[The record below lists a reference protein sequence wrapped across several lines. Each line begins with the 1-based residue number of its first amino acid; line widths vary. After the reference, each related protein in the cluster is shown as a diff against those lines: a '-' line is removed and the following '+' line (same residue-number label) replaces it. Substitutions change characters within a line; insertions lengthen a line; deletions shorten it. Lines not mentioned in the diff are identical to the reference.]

1 MSNACPLS
9 ARSAAVPHPS
19 IAMWRRALA
28 GPATAAALALAGCG
42 TLQPPDGGAPVP
54 AEGSLRPPPSVAV
67 PSPPRAAQPPQ
78 ATAPTAI
85 TPPGRTPS
93 LPPEP
98 PEVVPRVERLRE
110 GPPNHPYTI
119 RGEDYEPETTD
130 VPMREVGI
138 ASWYGRPFHGRR
150 TATGERYD
158 MNRLSAAHKT
168 MPLPSYARVRNL
180 ENGRELIVKVNDR
193 GPFYSG
199 RVIDLSR
206 AAARKLGIRGLARVE
221 VTRLTHDEIRAGA
234 WRKDR
239 VRAFAAKRPA
249 AKAQQ
254 QAAAESPTK
263 AQ

>member
-1 MSNACPLS
+1 MSHADALDVNPAATLPRPLV
-9 ARSAAVPHPS
+9 A
-19 IAMWRRALA
+19 WRRALA
-28 GPATAAALALAGCG
+28 WPMTAAALTLAGCG
-42 TLQPPDGGAPVP
+42 TLKPTEIAAPAWP
-54 AEGSLRPPPSVAV
+54 EAASQQ
-67 PSPPRAAQPPQ
+67 SPQSAAAATPRAPPPPQ
-78 ATAPTAI
+78 AAAPAPAA
-85 TPPGRTPS
+85 PPQP
-93 LPPEP
+93 PPEP
-98 PEVVPRVERLRE
+98 AEVIPRVERLAS

-119 RGEDYEPETTD
+119 RGEDYEPEHTD

-158 MNRLSAAHKT
+158 MNRLTAAHKT

-221 VTRLTHDEIRAGA
+221 VTRLTHDEIRTGA
-234 WRKDR
+234 WRKN
-239 VRAFAAKRPA
+239 RARALAAKRPA
-249 AKAQQ
+249 AKAER
-254 QAAAESPTK
+254 QAAAESPKT

>member
-1 MSNACPLS
+1 M
-9 ARSAAVPHPS
+9 
-19 IAMWRRALA
+19 
-28 GPATAAALALAGCG
+28 
-42 TLQPPDGGAPVP
+42 
-54 AEGSLRPPPSVAV
+54 
-67 PSPPRAAQPPQ
+67 
-78 ATAPTAI
+78 
-85 TPPGRTPS
+85 
-93 LPPEP
+93 
-98 PEVVPRVERLRE
+98 ERLAS

-119 RGEDYEPETTD
+119 RGEEYEPETTD

-158 MNRLSAAHKT
+158 MNRLTAAHKT

-221 VTRLTHDEIRAGA
+221 VTRVTHDEIRTGA
-234 WRKDR
+234 WRKS
-239 VRAFAAKRPA
+239 RARALAAKRPA
-249 AKAQQ
+249 AKAER
-254 QAAAESPTK
+254 QAVAESPKT

>member
-1 MSNACPLS
+1 M
-9 ARSAAVPHPS
+9 
-19 IAMWRRALA
+19 
-28 GPATAAALALAGCG
+28 TAAALALAGCG
-42 TLQPPDGGAPVP
+42 TLKPTEVAAPALPEATSQQSTATATQRAPQPPNAAPP
-54 AEGSLRPPPSVAV
+54 APAA
-67 PSPPRAAQPPQ
+67 PRQP
-78 ATAPTAI
+78 
-85 TPPGRTPS
+85 
-93 LPPEP
+93 PPEP
-98 PEVVPRVERLRE
+98 PEVIPRVERLAS

-119 RGEDYEPETTD
+119 RGEDYEPETSD

-158 MNRLSAAHKT
+158 MNRLTAAHKT

-221 VTRLTHDEIRAGA
+221 VTRLTHDEIRTGA
-234 WRKDR
+234 WRQR
-239 VRAFAAKRPA
+239 PPRALAAKRPA
-249 AKAQQ
+249 KRPER
-254 QAAAESPTK
+254 QAVADSP
-263 AQ
+263 AIVP

>member
-1 MSNACPLS
+1 MSHA
-9 ARSAAVPHPS
+9 HPTTDHS
-19 IAMWRRALA
+19 IPRRPATAWRRAIA
-28 GPATAAALALAGCG
+28 WPTTAAALALAGCG
-42 TLQPPDGGAPVP
+42 TLQPSDVGAPTPSGASSHAPPRTAAPP
-54 AEGSLRPPPSVAV
+54 A
-67 PSPPRAAQPPQ
+67 PRAAQTPQ
-78 ATAPTAI
+78 AAMPTPAARSAPPRKPE
-85 TPPGRTPS
+85 PPR
-93 LPPEP
+93 EP
-98 PEVVPRVERLRE
+98 PEVTPRVERLAD

-221 VTRLTHDEIRAGA
+221 VTRLTHDEIRAGL
-234 WRKDR
+234 WRKNR
-239 VRAFAAKRPA
+239 ARAFAAKRPA
-249 AKAQQ
+249 ARAEQ
-254 QAAAESPTK
+254 QAAAEAPTT
-263 AQ
+263 AR

>member
-1 MSNACPLS
+1 MYHADALDVSRAPTLPRPLV
-9 ARSAAVPHPS
+9 A
-19 IAMWRRALA
+19 WRRALVW
-28 GPATAAALALAGCG
+28 PMTAAALALAGCG
-42 TLQPPDGGAPVP
+42 TLKPTEVAAPALPEAASQQSPQSGA
-54 AEGSLRPPPSVAV
+54 AATQ
-67 PSPPRAAQPPQ
+67 RAPQPPQ
-78 ATAPTAI
+78 AAAPAPAA
-85 TPPGRTPS
+85 PPQ
-93 LPPEP
+93 PPREP
-98 PEVVPRVERLRE
+98 AEVIPRVERLAS

-119 RGEDYEPETTD
+119 RGEDYEPETSD

-158 MNRLSAAHKT
+158 MNRLTAAHKT

-221 VTRLTHDEIRAGA
+221 VTRLTHDEIRTGA
-234 WRKDR
+234 WRKN
-239 VRAFAAKRPA
+239 RARALAAKRPA
-249 AKAQQ
+249 AKAER
-254 QAAAESPTK
+254 QAVAESPKT